1 MRELP
6 DQPGMCSLDLARQFA
21 SYASLGIIFN
31 SVAFQFPYQQIALSV
46 LVCLLGYC
54 EPKYVHCGNLQENT
68 SKLNMTI
75 D

>member
-6 DQPGMCSLDLARQFA
+6 DQPGMCSLDLALQFA

-54 EPKYVHCGNLQENT
+54 EPKYVALWKPARKHIKVKYDN
-68 SKLNMTI
+68 
-75 D
+75 